1 LNRALL
7 SKPLVKKK
15 KKKESAVKAKMDEKQ
30 GFGENKRQLRS

>member
-7 SKPLVKKK
+7 SKPLVKK